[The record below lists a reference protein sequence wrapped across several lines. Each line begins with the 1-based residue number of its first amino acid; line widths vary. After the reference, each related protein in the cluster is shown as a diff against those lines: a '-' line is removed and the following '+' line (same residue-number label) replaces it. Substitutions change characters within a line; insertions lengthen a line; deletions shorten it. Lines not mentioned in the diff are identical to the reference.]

1 MTALIRRRST
11 TAQILLTPVITV
23 GELEID
29 IVKRAV
35 RAGGS
40 ELKLTPELGLLYL
53 LVANPGQVLTR
64 EEILNTLWGTDRG
77 PESTDVDQHIR
88 KLSADLEMGQMSG

>member
-1 MTALIRRRST
+1 VTALIRRRST

-64 EEILNTLWGTDRG
+64 ERVRRSLTPFGGQTADRRA
-77 PESTDVDQHIR
+77 PMWTSTSES
-88 KLSADLEMGQMSG
+88 